1 MIPPGAVL
9 LERVISELGGT
20 VAPDALILTNSERS
34 VDYNCSLLGNGPA
47 VVAAGGGGGGGGG
60 GGSGGSGGGGGGSG
74 DEGGKGDALIVT
86 ATVAVQKQ
94 GGVRHRR
101 FMKEVDE
108 QGFRR

>member
-60 GGSGGSGGGGGGSG
+60 GGSGGSGGGGGSG